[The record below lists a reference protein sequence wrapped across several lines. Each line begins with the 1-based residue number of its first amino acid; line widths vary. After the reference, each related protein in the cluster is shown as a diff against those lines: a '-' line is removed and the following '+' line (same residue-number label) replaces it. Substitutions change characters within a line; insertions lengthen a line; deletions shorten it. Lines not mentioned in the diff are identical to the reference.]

1 MITILD
7 TDNVFEYL
15 TDLNYCSNDDRSTS
29 KVSVISAKNFNLLI
43 TFADGKNLLIKQ
55 EIHNSQGQTKEEF
68 QLAWRMQQLV
78 KNFPD
83 FGSEIS
89 DFLPKLLHFDPVRAI
104 LIVEY
109 SDTHI
114 DLDDYYVNNNQFPIV
129 VAQSIGKVL
138 ATLHGQTFE
147 RREYQQF
154 LDQQSNLDTTDTA
167 IKIIN
172 RLSRITPDIFRA
184 MPPEC
189 LQFFK
194 LYQRF
199 PSLTQAIS
207 DLGNSI
213 RPSCLIHND
222 LKINNILLD
231 LSWTLPTSKVI
242 RLIDW
247 ERAGWGDPAFDLG
260 CILGSYLEIWL
271 NELTISN
278 TLSINESL
286 QLTGTPLELIQPSL
300 FSLVQS
306 YLASF
311 PAIMIA
317 RPDYLDRVIQFAGLS
332 LIQRI
337 EITIDED
344 RVFGNRGIMMLQV
357 AKQLLCT
364 PQAAMNTLFG
374 SNVTQ
379 LLEH

>member
-15 TDLNYCSNDDRSTS
+15 TNLNYCSIADRSTS
-29 KVSVISAKNFNLLI
+29 TVSVIPAKNFNLLI

-55 EIHNSQGQTKEEF
+55 EIHNSQGKTKEEF
-68 QLAWRMQQLV
+68 HLAWRMQQLV
-78 KNFPD
+78 ENFPD
-83 FGSEIS
+83 FGSKIS
-89 DFLPKLLHFDPVRAI
+89 GFIPKLLHFDPDRAI

-114 DLDDYYVNNNQFPIV
+114 DLDDYYLNDNQFPIV

-138 ATLHGQTFE
+138 ATLHSQTFE
-147 RREYQQF
+147 RIEYQQF
-154 LDQQSNLDTTDTA
+154 LDRQSNLETTDTA
-167 IKIIN
+167 IEIIN

-199 PSLTQAIS
+199 PSLTQAIL

-231 LSWTLPTSKVI
+231 LSWALSTSKVI

-247 ERAGWGDPAFDLG
+247 ERAGWGDPAFDIG

-286 QLTGTPLELIQPSL
+286 QLTSTPLELIQPSL

-311 PAIMIA
+311 PAITIA
-317 RPDYLDRVIQFAGLS
+317 RPDYLDRVIQFTGLS

-337 EITIDED
+337 EITIDQE

-374 SNVTQ
+374 SNFTQ
-379 LLEH
+379 LVVD